1 MAKTLNDF
9 IGAVRLACG
18 DPAGTSHMALGFTPL
33 MHALNWSA
41 SEIAKRTHL
50 LQDQHTENA
59 VVGTM
64 EYGIS
69 DHLEY
74 FLDDIN
80 CTHDGVPLKRLSY
93 QQLMTRHGLNV
104 SNSVVSNGTPR
115 YYAFREGNLV
125 VFPPPD
131 TAGTNNIVVNYYAD
145 AQPMTA
151 GTHVAFYGD
160 AAIAVTERVL
170 IFAEEGVAV
179 GAEMR
184 TWKAMGNAEKYREAR
199 GEFEAAIA
207 SINQGMGDIPAED
220 IEWFGETE

>member
-1 MAKTLNDF
+1 MKTLNDY

-50 LQDQHTENA
+50 LQNEHTENA

-69 DHLEY
+69 DDLDY
-74 FLDDIN
+74 YLDDIN
-80 CTHDGVPLKRLSY
+80 CTHDGIPLKRLSY
-93 QQLMTRHGLNV
+93 QQLMTIHGLNV
-104 SNSVVSNGTPR
+104 SNNVVSNGTPL
-115 YYAFREGNLV
+115 YYAFREGDLV

-131 TAGTNNIVVNYYAD
+131 TVGTNNIVLNYYAD

-151 GTHVAFYGD
+151 GDHVAFYGSV
-160 AAIAVTERVL
+160 AISTSERSL
-170 IFAEEGVAV
+170 IFAEEGVTI
-179 GAEMR
+179 GGEMR
-184 TWKAMGNAEKYREAR
+184 TWKAMGNTEKYREAR
-199 GEFEAAIA
+199 AEFEAAIA

-220 IEWFGETE
+220 VQWFEETE